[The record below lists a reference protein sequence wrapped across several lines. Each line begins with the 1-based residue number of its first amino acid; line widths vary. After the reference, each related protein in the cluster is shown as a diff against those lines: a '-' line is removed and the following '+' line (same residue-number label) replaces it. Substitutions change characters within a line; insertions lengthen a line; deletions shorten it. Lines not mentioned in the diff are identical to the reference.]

1 MTSRSIFWSTLLKRS
16 NDSIALS
23 APQKSLINPRAC
35 QSHSHPGASY
45 IELLMTI
52 LEHQGRGDLLAL
64 NSTLDSALSDL
75 QLSVDFFDRAR
86 SFAAAADA
94 MVAEFCRDGSPRLHL
109 PVIAFLLAQSI
120 ELALKGFL
128 LEKKW
133 TFDKIK
139 NELGHSLPKARAAAE
154 QLGFGKPAAYDCH
167 LFELLDKAYR
177 HEQHYP
183 KKLQYPPSDGFL
195 TIPSLK
201 ALRELSVEILG
212 EVAIV
217 LSNRQNYELAMAAP
231 TSQSFG
237 LKILNNANYSG
248 PSLAELRDKWFQASI
263 AGKTP

>member
-1 MTSRSIFWSTLLKRS
+1 MT
-16 NDSIALS
+16 
-23 APQKSLINPRAC
+23 
-35 QSHSHPGASY
+35 
-45 IELLMTI
+45 M

-64 NSTLDSALSDL
+64 NSTLHSALSDP

-94 MVAEFCRDGSPRLHL
+94 MVAEFCPDGSLRLHM
-109 PVIAFLLAQSI
+109 PVIAFLLAQSV

-128 LEKKW
+128 LEKQF
-133 TFDKIK
+133 TLDKIK
-139 NELGHSLPKARAAAE
+139 NELGHSLPKARTAAE
-154 QLGFGKPAAYDCH
+154 QLGFSKPAVYDRH

-177 HEQHYP
+177 HEQNYP
-183 KKLQYPPSDGFL
+183 KKLQYPPCDGFL

-212 EVAIV
+212 EVAIA
-217 LSNRQNYELAMAAP
+217 LSDPKDYELALAAP
-231 TSQSFG
+231 TNQSFG

-248 PSLAELRDKWFQASI
+248 PSLAELRDKWFKASI